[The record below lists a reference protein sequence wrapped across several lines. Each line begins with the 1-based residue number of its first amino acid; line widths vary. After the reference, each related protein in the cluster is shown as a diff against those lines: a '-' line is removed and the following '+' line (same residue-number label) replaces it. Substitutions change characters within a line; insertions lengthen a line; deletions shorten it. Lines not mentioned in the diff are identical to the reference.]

1 MSALSSSPRPAPPY
15 SVGTV
20 VLIRPSRQASSK
32 TSLGNL
38 ASRSA
43 AAATGMMR
51 SFVKR
56 RAASERAV
64 CSSERLKSSIGGLP
78 LLWGSLSI
86 LQLYLLQN
94 CVETPARDG
103 ARHGAM
109 VDSNAVAAEACCHG
123 QCSSGATHRVEH
135 GALGQRR

>member
-20 VLIRPSRQASSK
+20 VLIRPNRQASSK

-78 LLWGSLSI
+78 LVGGSLSI
-86 LQLYLLQN
+86 LQLGILPN
-94 CVETPARDG
+94 CVQTLARDR
-103 ARHGAM
+103 ACHGAV
-109 VDSNAVAAEACCHG
+109 VDAHAIAAQASGHR
-123 QCSSGATHRVEH
+123 QC
-135 GALGQRR
+135 